1 MLQMN
6 LFGSV
11 RLEFPE
17 SRILRFR
24 GQTEVALLIYLAQ
37 TRQSHRRDALADLL
51 WDARSSKQALVIGK
65 VVLSYWPPKNW
76 GLVKH
81 GIPPQ
86 STASSTDN

>member
-51 WDARSSKQALVIGK
+51 WDARSSKQALGNLRTTVT
-65 VVLSYWPPKNW
+65 LSLIHISEPTRPY
-76 GLVKH
+76 
-81 GIPPQ
+81 
-86 STASSTDN
+86 